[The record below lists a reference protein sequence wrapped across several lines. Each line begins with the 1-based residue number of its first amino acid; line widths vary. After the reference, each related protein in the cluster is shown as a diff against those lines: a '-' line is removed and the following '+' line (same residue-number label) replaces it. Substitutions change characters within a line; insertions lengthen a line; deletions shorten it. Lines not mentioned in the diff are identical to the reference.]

1 MSVRVGLFWL
11 RKAWTKTGVTPAF
24 GRFVR
29 ENGSGIA
36 GSLLLHALIALLIL
50 FTWLRSSTH
59 LPPSVAR
66 IVPVEVV
73 RLGTETVAPPA
84 PVKSAEP
91 QQRTAH
97 IPVRQST
104 SPKPFVGVS
113 PHKTAP
119 PVDEVEAKLRGL
131 ARLREPD
138 VPLHALDN
146 NATADLDAT
155 TDGAVPGD
163 EATYSLRDYIRAQVE
178 RRWSLDIAALGN
190 RNPAILLHVEITR
203 NGTVTKSEIVD
214 QARFKTDAEF
224 RNIAISARNAVLL
237 SSPFALP
244 PGNYQDVMDMT
255 LSLSPRDAIR

>member
-1 MSVRVGLFWL
+1 MFVRVGLSWL
-11 RKAWTKTGVTPAF
+11 REEWTKAGVTPAV

-36 GSLLLHALIALLIL
+36 GSALLHGIIAFLIL
-50 FTWLRSSTH
+50 FAWLRSATH
-59 LPPSVAR
+59 PPASLPK

-73 RLGTETVAPPA
+73 RLSTETVAPPA
-84 PVKSAEP
+84 PVKSAAP
-91 QQRTAH
+91 QQQTAH

-104 SPKPFVGVS
+104 SPKPLVGVA

-214 QARFKTDAEF
+214 QARFKTDAKF
-224 RNIAISARNAVLL
+224 RDIAISARNAVLL

-244 PGNYQDVMDMT
+244 PGDYRNVMEIT
-255 LSLSPRDAIR
+255 LSLRPRDALR